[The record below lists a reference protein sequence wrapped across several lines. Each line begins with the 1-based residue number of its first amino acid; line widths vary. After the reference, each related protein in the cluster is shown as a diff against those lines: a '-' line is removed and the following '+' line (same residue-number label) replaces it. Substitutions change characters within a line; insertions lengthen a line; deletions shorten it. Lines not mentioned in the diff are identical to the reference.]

1 MHTETAPARGTA
13 CRGRLCRNSRLAG
26 ALGAMAK
33 PRFLHSGNESG
44 GLFAAISLRLV
55 GRALRLRLR
64 GITDSLSQHLAKLGL
79 GLRRFPRIGLCPCG
93 HKQYVGM
100 PEVELN
106 PAGSA
111 KASRSCPL
119 WCAQRTYLGHRGMS
133 ETCQQE
139 THAPQQIST
148 SIRSHQTVSSMAL
161 TPNLPRTWR
170 GER

>member
-1 MHTETAPARGTA
+1 MIGFAICTETAPARVA
-13 CRGRLCRNSRLAG
+13 CRGRLCRNSRLG
-26 ALGAMAK
+26 GSALGEK
-33 PRFLHSGNESG
+33 VGQPRFLHSGNESG

-111 KASRSCPL
+111 NSLLKNSDAGLQNREQNGIQKSLERN
-119 WCAQRTYLGHRGMS
+119 RTAAELSYS
-133 ETCQQE
+133 ADC
-139 THAPQQIST
+139 
-148 SIRSHQTVSSMAL
+148 
-161 TPNLPRTWR
+161 
-170 GER
+170 